1 MGKVR
6 LLPVAL
12 ALVGYSVLAVVGHVL
27 GYLYVRHLS
36 SRSMVL
42 DMFVGRQVNPF
53 SGGFLGDLRARGLM
67 AWVLGLVV
75 ALVVVA
81 GFVLFTARGGPRSVF
96 TGAWLGSIL
105 GSAAGSLVSATVF
118 LPSLFPSGS
127 NGFDQQRWI
136 QYLSSLQHGLYYGTV
151 AGLFVG
157 LAAML
162 GALGGSTRRTAVGS
176 PPVTHG

>member
-1 MGKVR
+1 MSRFRV
-6 LLPVAL
+6 LPVAL
-12 ALVGYSVLAVVGHVL
+12 ALGGYALLAVVGHVL

-53 SGGFLGDLRARGLM
+53 SGGFLDDLRARGLA
-67 AWVLGLVV
+67 AWVIGLLV
-75 ALVVVA
+75 ALLVVA

-105 GSAAGSLVSATVF
+105 GSAAGSLVAATVF
-118 LPSLFPSGS
+118 LPSLFPSGT
-127 NGFDQQRWI
+127 NGLDQQRWI

-162 GALGGSTRRTAVGS
+162 GALGRSNRRTAVAGH
-176 PPVTHG
+176 PAA